1 MNYRG
6 GGEDASR
13 YTDTSGEENSISGK
27 EDDIVSIH
35 THGMC
40 SLPLEVVLPF
50 PRSLPGPA
58 YAAMLQIWSLT
69 HLPYARDSVTTTNG
83 RIRTG
88 NEKAAGTSHT
98 DADVKM

>member
-35 THGMC
+35 THGTC

-50 PRSLPGPA
+50 P
-58 YAAMLQIWSLT
+58 
-69 HLPYARDSVTTTNG
+69 
-83 RIRTG
+83 
-88 NEKAAGTSHT
+88 
-98 DADVKM
+98 